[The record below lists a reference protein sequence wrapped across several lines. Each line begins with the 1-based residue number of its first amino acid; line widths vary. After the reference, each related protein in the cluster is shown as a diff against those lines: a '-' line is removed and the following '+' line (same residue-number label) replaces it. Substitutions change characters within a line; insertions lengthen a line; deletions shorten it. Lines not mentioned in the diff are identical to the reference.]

1 MHIICVN
8 RICIGDETFAIR
20 SAHTDHSAEQALFHW
35 HNFIPL
41 TPEMAF
47 RNLGFDEWPHLTMR
61 EILTF

>member
-8 RICIGDETFAIR
+8 RISIGDETFAIR

-41 TPEMAF
+41 LVSLEMLTAF
-47 RNLGFDEWPHLTMR
+47 RKFLL
-61 EILTF
+61 